1 MSAVETT
8 LPMAGVPA
16 VKAVPPHPLAI
27 ARTERRS
34 AAATLAEPVFFTGAR
49 VEEPDRVA

>member
-16 VKAVPPHPLAI
+16 VMAVPRHPLAI
-27 ARTERRS
+27 ARMKRRS
-34 AAATLAEPVFFTGAR
+34 TTTALAETRFLQRRSGQGT
-49 VEEPDRVA
+49 